1 MKQIVFSCSHS
12 RHTQLRLKRSYV
24 SNGNKILFKSKN
36 YPRND
41 NQWHT
46 KKHTLEKRLFL
57 IIFVFRFKSQIYDEW
72 IRWWWLTKYST
83 FNIVLYSIQYELFRF
98 FFFAVRSDLQQNDTQ
113 QFIVAVVVVVV
124 TFFLSLWYFFC
135 LVFAFTAHLFNRTDS
150 RSLSLSF
157 MHDTLHSTAQ
167 SYNWCHY
174 ECNHV
179 HKIHTDCSDSNV
191 TLSILSLYLLW
202 RERTST
208 WIHFRYNNTL
218 TIRVSKTSN
227 TLPTHAHTTLSSL
240 TVLVSLH
247 WHFCLHWIT

>member
-98 FFFAVRSDLQQNDTQ
+98 FFLRCSLWSSTKWHTTIHCGCRRRCCYFFSELM
-113 QFIVAVVVVVV
+113 I
-124 TFFLSLWYFFC
+124 FFLSC
-135 LVFAFTAHLFNRTDS
+135 LCLHCTPLQSHWLSF
-150 RSLSLSF
+150 SLSLSF

-191 TLSILSLYLLW
+191 TLSILSL
-202 RERTST
+202 
-208 WIHFRYNNTL
+208 
-218 TIRVSKTSN
+218 
-227 TLPTHAHTTLSSL
+227 
-240 TVLVSLH
+240 
-247 WHFCLHWIT
+247 

>member
-57 IIFVFRFKSQIYDEW
+57 IIFVFRFKSQIYDER

-83 FNIVLYSIQYELFRF
+83 FNIVLHSIQYELFRF

-150 RSLSLSF
+150 CSLSLSLSCTIHF
-157 MHDTLHSTAQ
+157 TAQ
-167 SYNWCHY
+167 HRAITDVTTNVIMYTKYTPIALTATLRSQFYRCSCYGEREPQH
-174 ECNHV
+174 EFTLDIT
-179 HKIHTDCSDSNV
+179 IHWQFV
-191 TLSILSLYLLW
+191 
-202 RERTST
+202 
-208 WIHFRYNNTL
+208 
-218 TIRVSKTSN
+218 
-227 TLPTHAHTTLSSL
+227 
-240 TVLVSLH
+240 
-247 WHFCLHWIT
+247 

>member
-98 FFFAVRSDLQQNDTQ
+98 FFLRCSLWSSTKWHTT
-113 QFIVAVVVVVV
+113 IHCGCRRRCCY
-124 TFFLSLWYFFC
+124 FFLSLWYFFC

-150 RSLSLSF
+150 RSLSLSLF
-157 MHDTLHSTAQ
+157 HARYTSQHST
-167 SYNWCHY
+167 
-174 ECNHV
+174 E
-179 HKIHTDCSDSNV
+179 
-191 TLSILSLYLLW
+191 L
-202 RERTST
+202 
-208 WIHFRYNNTL
+208 
-218 TIRVSKTSN
+218 
-227 TLPTHAHTTLSSL
+227 
-240 TVLVSLH
+240 
-247 WHFCLHWIT
+247 